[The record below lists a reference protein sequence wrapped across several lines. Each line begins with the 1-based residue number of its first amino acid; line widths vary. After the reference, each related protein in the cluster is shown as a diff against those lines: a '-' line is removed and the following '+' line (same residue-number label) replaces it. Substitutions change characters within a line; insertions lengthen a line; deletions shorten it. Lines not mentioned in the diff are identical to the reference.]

1 MALGYLNQAI
11 EDLCTNLRA
20 GRGIVG
26 LMAAPITGVE
36 RYGGARPNFSLHP
49 DQPPRPQRGGNLR
62 HVGAAHRSGLCLK
75 WYQQLVLD
83 PTFQAAR
90 QERDRQRVFLRR

>member
-11 EDLCTNLRA
+11 EDLRTNLRA

-26 LMAAPITGVE
+26 LMAAPIAGVE
-36 RYGGARPNFSLHP
+36 RYGGARPNFSLRP

-62 HVGAAHRSGLCLK
+62 HGDRLHL
-75 WYQQLVLD
+75 
-83 PTFQAAR
+83 AR
-90 QERDRQRVFLRR
+90 HQGDEAGEIGTRGFEGVVRNTAGF